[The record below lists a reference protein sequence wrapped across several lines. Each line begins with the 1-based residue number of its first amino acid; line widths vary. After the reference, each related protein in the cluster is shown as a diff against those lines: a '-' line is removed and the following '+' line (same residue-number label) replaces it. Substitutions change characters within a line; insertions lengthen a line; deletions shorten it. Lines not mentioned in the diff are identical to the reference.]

1 MLVLTRRSK
10 EKIVIGDDVV
20 VTVLT
25 IQDGRVQLG
34 VDAPEYVS
42 VDRLEIREDKNKHGQ
57 SNSKKTENS

>member
-42 VDRLEIREDKNKHGQ
+42 VDRLEIRED
-57 SNSKKTENS
+57 